1 VRLAQQGCCTSDESI
16 ELRSSNREAGTKPSS
31 SVLQGGS
38 VAVLT
43 VGSLAVPVKRLFVHL
58 RSGRWTFAEERQLI
72 ALIKQKATIRTIAL
86 QLRRSDESVQKKLGQ
101 LGLEEPQRPTPSR
114 EQLRLSAE
122 AVEQRERSARF
133 RELAAQADDAYVA
146 GRLNA
151 LAAEHE
157 EMAIVL
163 EARAKR

>member
-1 VRLAQQGCCTSDESI
+1 
-16 ELRSSNREAGTKPSS
+16 
-31 SVLQGGS
+31 
-38 VAVLT
+38 
-43 VGSLAVPVKRLFVHL
+43 VHL

-72 ALIKQKATIRTIAL
+72 ALIKQKATTRTIAL

-101 LGLEEPQRPTPSR
+101 LGLEESQRPTPSR

-122 AVEQRERSARF
+122 AVEQRERSVRF

-157 EMAIVL
+157 DMAMVL